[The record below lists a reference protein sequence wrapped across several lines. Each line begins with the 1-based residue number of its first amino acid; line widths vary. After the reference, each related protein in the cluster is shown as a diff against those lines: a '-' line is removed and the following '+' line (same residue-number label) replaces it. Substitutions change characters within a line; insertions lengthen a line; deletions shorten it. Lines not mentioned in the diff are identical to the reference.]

1 MYTLFINRKKQEL
14 YTIIVNVNSIND
26 RYKISEWIYNKRV

>member
-26 RYKISEWIYNKRV
+26 RYKISKWIYNKRV